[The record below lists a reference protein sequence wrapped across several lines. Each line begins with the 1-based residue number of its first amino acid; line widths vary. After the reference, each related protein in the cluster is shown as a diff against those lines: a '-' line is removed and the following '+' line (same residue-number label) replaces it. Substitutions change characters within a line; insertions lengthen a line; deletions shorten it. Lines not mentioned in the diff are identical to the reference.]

1 MDLERDV
8 VVCLV
13 LRLSLFFSWSDGCL
27 ATDRRSG
34 SGEERKGAGKARERR
49 KVREGCTCCGPQWRV
64 QETDFLGFDGD
75 ASSSWSPPE
84 CRVKGGHWPSF
95 LQMSERDIGAV
106 VEEFGRDCCWCCLGF
121 ACGSAGHS

>member
-75 ASSSWSPPE
+75 ASSSWSSS
-84 CRVKGGHWPSF
+84 RVQSEGRSLAKF
-95 LQMSERDIGAV
+95 LANVGA
-106 VEEFGRDCCWCCLGF
+106 
-121 ACGSAGHS
+121 